1 MLAVPD
7 ENGEIVRAEVSCP
20 GGGCLVF
27 GSTKHAD
34 SVHGATR
41 PGTSAVYVI
50 TDDVDAVYER
60 VLHHGGGTV
69 VQPPTDT
76 QFGSRNDV
84 YAFTA
89 ADPEGNLWTFGTYRG
104 CL

>member
-1 MLAVPD
+1 MSD
-7 ENGEIVRAEVSCP
+7 EEGDVVHAEVSWP

-27 GSTKHAD
+27 GATKHVD
-34 SVHGATR
+34 GVHAAMR

-60 VLHHGGGTV
+60 VLHDGSGIV
-69 VQPPTDT
+69 VQVPTDT
-76 QFGSRNDV
+76 QFGSGADV

-89 ADPEGNLWTFGTYRG
+89 ADPEGNLWTFGTYRAD
-104 CL
+104 L